1 MAGSTEPSAGAG
13 KSSDLTQEGPPLSI
27 LEQYKQFRRD
37 RLSPTDLPG
46 ATGSAQHPSQ
56 YGPARNDPAQGIPK
70 HAYSPFDPATSTQSH
85 CPSKGCD
92 YAPDAVLIKLKPE
105 VSVAAPA
112 QGRLAGA
119 ALALDEPGIVS
130 EPDLIQTLADQ
141 GFEALVPL
149 FPAAAKP
156 IAGARALRPD
166 GQEVDL
172 PDLTR
177 WYRVTAA
184 PAAQAAGASAAATT
198 PTALDIPA
206 LVKELAAT
214 PGVEL
219 AEPDYVRKPIGEPAA
234 QALAAG
240 AGASAA
246 GGQIAAL
253 SYTDPRV
260 GEQWHLEAAKV
271 PAAWQYLA
279 DQGLPAG
286 GSPDV
291 VVAVI
296 DTGVDYTHPD
306 LAANLWKNPAEFF
319 GQSGVDDDGNGYID
333 DIHGARVVANTSGDP
348 MDDHGH
354 GTHVA
359 GIIAAQG
366 GNNEGG
372 VGVAPGV
379 KLMAIKAAQYSGIL
393 NASDVAKGIYY
404 AVQKGADVINMA
416 FGGYARSSAEEDAL
430 TVAFGTS
437 VLVAAAGNDGKGNL
451 PCPFGANFYPAAY
464 NWVLGVMARN
474 QNADAKGDYL
484 SGFSNYDCVPKDAQ
498 EYELMAPGSQIL
510 STLPGNGYGAWSGT
524 SMATPVVS
532 GIAALARTQWPD
544 KQTYSSRFIMGQ
556 IAAIANYGPADAL
569 ATLSEAPQPSLS
581 YLEHYLFDT
590 PEVAAGNDNDGIV
603 DAGETVDLAIII
615 RNHWG
620 KAENVQVTLQAQ
632 AEGAVGAVG
641 ADPYVSIL
649 NGTVAYGAVGSF
661 NNDDNGL
668 IKDAE
673 GAIIGVEQPFRF
685 QVAANTPNDHL
696 IPFLL
701 TMTATNGYD
710 PGAGSITSSSRFYLL
725 VQRGREL
732 PRIISTDMTLTKG
745 DLWLVSDSKFIA
757 AGATVTVTEGTQIQ
771 FFSVDPADPYAAQA
785 KPQIQVEGNLLV
797 QGTATQPVEIFTGLL
812 YPHIPLS
819 SGKRPNRQPTQRH
832 H

>member
-1 MAGSTEPSAGAG
+1 
-13 KSSDLTQEGPPLSI
+13 
-27 LEQYKQFRRD
+27 
-37 RLSPTDLPG
+37 
-46 ATGSAQHPSQ
+46 
-56 YGPARNDPAQGIPK
+56 
-70 HAYSPFDPATSTQSH
+70 
-85 CPSKGCD
+85 
-92 YAPDAVLIKLKPE
+92 
-105 VSVAAPA
+105 
-112 QGRLAGA
+112 
-119 ALALDEPGIVS
+119 
-130 EPDLIQTLADQ
+130 
-141 GFEALVPL
+141 
-149 FPAAAKP
+149 
-156 IAGARALRPD
+156 
-166 GQEVDL
+166 
-172 PDLTR
+172 
-177 WYRVTAA
+177 
-184 PAAQAAGASAAATT
+184 
-198 PTALDIPA
+198 
-206 LVKELAAT
+206 
-214 PGVEL
+214 
-219 AEPDYVRKPIGEPAA
+219 
-234 QALAAG
+234 
-240 AGASAA
+240 
-246 GGQIAAL
+246 
-253 SYTDPRV
+253 
-260 GEQWHLEAAKV
+260 
-271 PAAWQYLA
+271 
-279 DQGLPAG
+279 
-286 GSPDV
+286 
-291 VVAVI
+291 
-296 DTGVDYTHPD
+296 
-306 LAANLWKNPAEFF
+306 
-319 GQSGVDDDGNGYID
+319 
-333 DIHGARVVANTSGDP
+333 
-348 MDDHGH
+348 
-354 GTHVA
+354 
-359 GIIAAQG
+359 
-366 GNNEGG
+366 
-372 VGVAPGV
+372 
-379 KLMAIKAAQYSGIL
+379 
-393 NASDVAKGIYY
+393 
-404 AVQKGADVINMA
+404 MA

-603 DAGETVDLAIII
+603 DAGQTVDLAIII

-701 TMTATNGYD
+701 TMTATNWPTTRG
-710 PGAGSITSSSRFYLL
+710 PEHHQFLSLLSAG
-725 VQRGREL
+725 
-732 PRIISTDMTLTKG
+732 
-745 DLWLVSDSKFIA
+745 
-757 AGATVTVTEGTQIQ
+757 
-771 FFSVDPADPYAAQA
+771 PARP
-785 KPQIQVEGNLLV
+785 
-797 QGTATQPVEIFTGLL
+797 GTAAHHQHGHDADQGRPLAGIGLQVHCRRC
-812 YPHIPLS
+812 YCD
-819 SGKRPNRQPTQRH
+819 GD
-832 H
+832 